1 MIKVENLV
9 RTYPGKIPTLALKGV
24 SLEIAAGEFAA
35 LMGRSGSGKSTLL
48 HQLGLLDL
56 PTFGRVT
63 IDGLDI
69 LSLSDAERTRF
80 RLQYLGYVFQEYALI
95 AEFTAL
101 ENVYFP
107 AMALGDNNAKK
118 RAAHLLSIVGLKDRM
133 SHYPSEMS
141 GGEQQRVAIARS
153 LINDPKVL
161 FADEPT
167 ANLDTVSSEVVF
179 KLFQKLNKELKQT
192 ILVVTHEPE
201 DKKYVD
207 RVIWLKDGLIE
218 KEEK

>member
-1 MIKVENLV
+1 MIKVENLIK
-9 RTYPGKIPTLALKGV
+9 TYPGEVPTLALKGV
-24 SLEIAAGEFAA
+24 SLEIAEGEFVA

-48 HQLGLLDL
+48 HQLGLLDM
-56 PTFGRVT
+56 PTSGNVVINKFNVLT
-63 IDGLDI
+63 
-69 LSLSDAERTRF
+69 LSDSERTRF

-101 ENVYFP
+101 ENVSFP
-107 AMALGDNNAKK
+107 AMAFGDDSAKE
-118 RAAHLLSIVGLKDRM
+118 RAEHLLDLVGLKDRM
-133 SHYPSEMS
+133 NHYPNEMS

-153 LINDPKVL
+153 LINNPKVL

-179 KLFQKLNKELKQT
+179 RLFQKLNKELKQT

-207 RVIWLKDGLIE
+207 RVIWLKDGLI
-218 KEEK
+218 KNEE

>member
-1 MIKVENLV
+1 MIKVKNLIK
-9 RTYPGKIPTLALKGV
+9 TYPGEVPTQALKGV
-24 SLEIAAGEFAA
+24 TLEIAEGEFVA

-48 HQLGLLDL
+48 HQLGLLDV
-56 PTFGRVT
+56 PTSGDVIVNGMDVLT
-63 IDGLDI
+63 
-69 LSLSDAERTRF
+69 LSDTERTRF
-80 RLQYLGYVFQEYALI
+80 RLQHLGYVFQEYALI
-95 AEFTAL
+95 VEFTAL

-107 AMALGDNNAKK
+107 AMAFGDTSAKK
-118 RAAHLLSIVGLKDRM
+118 RAAHLLNLVGLGDRM
-133 SHYPSEMS
+133 NHYPSEMS

-153 LINDPKVL
+153 LINNPKVL

-192 ILVVTHEPE
+192 ILLVTHEPE

-207 RVIWLKDGLIE
+207 RVIWLKDGLIKDNE
-218 KEEK
+218 

>member
-1 MIKVENLV
+1 MIKVENLIK
-9 RTYPGKIPTLALKGV
+9 TYPGEVPTLALKGV
-24 SLEIAAGEFAA
+24 SLEIAEGEFVA

-48 HQLGLLDL
+48 HQLGLLDM
-56 PTFGRVT
+56 PTSGSVVINKFNVLT
-63 IDGLDI
+63 
-69 LSLSDAERTRF
+69 LSDSERTRF
-80 RLQYLGYVFQEYALI
+80 RLQHLGYVFQEYALI

-101 ENVYFP
+101 ENVSFP
-107 AMALGDNNAKK
+107 AMAFGDDSAKE
-118 RAAHLLSIVGLKDRM
+118 RAEHLLDLVGLKDRM
-133 SHYPSEMS
+133 NHYPNEMS

-153 LINDPKVL
+153 LINNPKVL

-207 RVIWLKDGLIE
+207 RVIWLKDGLI
-218 KEEK
+218 KDEE